1 MVCCTR
7 VTREVLV
14 FSLGW
19 CLAPIFGDNT
29 GRLLGCINAAHVCTC
44 TCHRQ
49 EHPTW
54 PRNDHHLQINPT
66 CPDQSSTHQATMLG
80 CNLGLVKLCMCHVM
94 LHHHLQ
100 INFAYPHQGSTHK
113 ATRLGCNLV
122 LLLMHWCTF
131 RYVHRQGSCPISC
144 ETDYVSYATPPS
156 AAQPHM
162 PTSKPTTVAHQVTRL
177 GCNLVL
183 LV

>member
-1 MVCCTR
+1 M
-7 VTREVLV
+7 L
-14 FSLGW
+14 
-19 CLAPIFGDNT
+19 N
-29 GRLLGCINAAHVCTC
+29 
-44 TCHRQ
+44 
-49 EHPTW
+49 PTW

-80 CNLGLVKLCMCHVM
+80 CNLGLVKLCMCHT

-100 INFAYPHQGSTHK
+100 INFAYPHQGQTHK

-122 LLLMHWCTF
+122 LLLTHWCTF
-131 RYVHRQGSCPISC
+131 RYVHRQCPCPISH
-144 ETDYVSYATPPS
+144 EIGYVSYATLPS

-162 PTSKPTTVAHQVTRL
+162 PTSKPATVAHQIIRL

-183 LV
+183 LVYFRLAMSHRQCSSSPSWAWAASVSCSGPCDINLYTCIFTYLNMCTEM